1 MKKLL
6 GVKIKKIKYFRQ
18 DGQEY
23 RPSGLTAGWI
33 EQGIWQNKNGFINKP
48 MTDSYLLSENV
59 QRYGFSKY
67 RGGMIVLPNKIKYK
81 NDKIKELVK
90 HAWQKISDY
99 TKYDIKRISKYVRK
113 WEEEREL
120 DSLYV
125 GGYNILGGYNI
136 GHNFIG
142 KYTVYSDNS
151 FPESFG
157 EDSITIELGGI
168 PKEMVMMFAAF
179 IYKEC
184 IANASSVLV
193 KDFNT
198 NTNYVI
204 SKDL

>member
-18 DGQEY
+18 DGQNY

-33 EQGIWQNKNGFINKP
+33 ERGIWQNKNGFINKP
-48 MTDSYLLSENV
+48 MTDSYLLLENV

-67 RGGMIVLPNKIKYK
+67 RGGMIVLPSKIKYK
-81 NDKIKELVK
+81 NAKIKELVK

-99 TKYDIKRISKYVRK
+99 TKYDIKRISKYVKK
-113 WEEEREL
+113 WEQEREL

-184 IANASSVLV
+184 IANASSMLV

>member
-1 MKKLL
+1 MKELL

-18 DGQEY
+18 DGQNY

-67 RGGMIVLPNKIKYK
+67 RGGMIVLSNKIKYK
-81 NDKIKELVK
+81 NDKVKELVK
-90 HAWQKISDY
+90 HAWHKISDY
-99 TKYDIKRISKYVRK
+99 EKYNIKGISKYVKK
-113 WEEEREL
+113 WEKEREL

-125 GGYNILGGYNI
+125 GGYNI

-142 KYTVYSDNS
+142 KYIVFSDYSS
-151 FPESFG
+151 PELFG

-168 PKEMVMMFAAF
+168 PKEMVMMFATF

-184 IANASSVLV
+184 IGNASSMLV
-193 KDFNT
+193 KDFNS

-204 SKDL
+204 GKDL

>member
-1 MKKLL
+1 MKELL

-18 DGQEY
+18 DGQNY

-67 RGGMIVLPNKIKYK
+67 RGGMIVLSNKIKYK
-81 NDKIKELVK
+81 NDKVKELVK
-90 HAWQKISDY
+90 HAWHKISDY
-99 TKYDIKRISKYVRK
+99 EKYDIKGISKYVKK
-113 WEEEREL
+113 WEKEREL

-125 GGYNILGGYNI
+125 GGYNI

-142 KYTVYSDNS
+142 KYIVFSDYSS
-151 FPESFG
+151 PESFG

-168 PKEMVMMFAAF
+168 PKEMVMMFATF

-184 IANASSVLV
+184 IGNASSMLV

-204 SKDL
+204 GKDL